1 MLYPSHSLI
10 VGALGLLP
18 CASAVTNIWLAGDS
32 TMAEGG
38 GGSGTQ
44 GWGHYLQYSFDS
56 TKYVVNNEAVAG
68 RSARSYWREGRFQAI
83 ADEVAAGDV
92 SFLSLFLQVPPKR
105 QSLRIKW

>member
-1 MLYPSHSLI
+1 MYHPLI
-10 VGALGLLP
+10 VSAAFGLLVP
-18 CASAVTNIWLAGDS
+18 SASAVTNIWLAGDS

-38 GGSGTQ
+38 GGTGTQ

-56 TKYVVNNEAVAG
+56 TKYIVNNEAVAG

-92 SFLSLFLQVPPKR
+92 SLLFHLHITIFFFV
-105 QSLRIKW
+105 LAE